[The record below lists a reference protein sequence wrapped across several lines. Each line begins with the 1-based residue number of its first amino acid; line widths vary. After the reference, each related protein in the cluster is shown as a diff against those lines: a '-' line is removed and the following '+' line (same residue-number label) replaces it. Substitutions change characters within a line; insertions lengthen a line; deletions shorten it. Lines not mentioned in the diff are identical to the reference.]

1 MAADPIS
8 LQAGL
13 WLGVATGLL
22 AALTVAAFIV
32 RWGFRFRL
40 VGVTS
45 FTALLAISCLA
56 FAVSYV
62 PRVSVPGAVQ
72 VPIVYDNGGDLVVA
86 AAPADLA
93 PEAVAP
99 TVEQVARNLRTS
111 GRVSP
116 SGEVRVRL
124 RRFDNGVE
132 GSGVGGSGVGG
143 LSTPKVLAEAR
154 RDLARQT
161 ITLVP

>member
-1 MAADPIS
+1 MAADPT
-8 LQAGL
+8 LFQAGL
-13 WLGVATGLL
+13 WLGVASGLL

-32 RWGFRFRL
+32 GWGFRFRL

-45 FTALLAISCLA
+45 FTALLAISCWA
-56 FAVSYV
+56 FSVSYV
-62 PRVSVPGAVQ
+62 PRISVPGAVQ

-86 AAPADLA
+86 AAPAGLA

-99 TVEQVARNLRTS
+99 TVEQVARNLRAS

-116 SGEVRVRL
+116 TGVVRVRL
-124 RRFDNGVE
+124 RGLDNDVE
-132 GSGVGGSGVGG
+132 GR
-143 LSTPKVLAEAR
+143 STPKVLAEAQ
-154 RDLARQT
+154 RDLARNT

>member
-1 MAADPIS
+1 MAADPT
-8 LQAGL
+8 LFQAGL
-13 WLGVATGLL
+13 WLGVASGLL

-32 RWGFRFRL
+32 GWGFRFRL

-45 FTALLAISCLA
+45 FTALLAISCWA
-56 FAVSYV
+56 FSVSYV
-62 PRVSVPGAVQ
+62 PRISVPGAVQ

-86 AAPADLA
+86 AAPPGLA

-99 TVEQVARNLRTS
+99 TVEQVARNLRAS

-116 SGEVRVRL
+116 TGVVRVRL
-124 RRFDNGVE
+124 RGLDNGDD
-132 GSGVGGSGVGG
+132 GR
-143 LSTPKVLAEAR
+143 STPKVLAEAQ
-154 RDLARQT
+154 RDLAHNT

>member
-1 MAADPIS
+1 MPWP
-8 LQAGL
+8 AGR

-22 AALTVAAFIV
+22 AVFTVVAFIV

-40 VGVTS
+40 VGITS

-62 PRVSVPGAVQ
+62 PRVSVVGAVQ

-93 PEAVAP
+93 PEAAAP

-111 GRVSP
+111 GRVSANAV
-116 SGEVRVRL
+116 VRVRL
-124 RRFDNGVE
+124 RGFDNAVE
-132 GSGVGGSGVGG
+132 GR
-143 LSTPKVLAEAR
+143 STPKVLAEAR

>member
-1 MAADPIS
+1 MAADPNLI
-8 LQAGL
+8 QAGL
-13 WLGVATGLL
+13 WLGVAAGML

-32 RWGFRFRL
+32 GWGFRFRL

-93 PEAVAP
+93 PEVAAA
-99 TVEQVARNLRTS
+99 TVEQVARNIRAS

-116 SGEVRVRL
+116 TGVVRVRL
-124 RRFDNGVE
+124 RGLDNGVE
-132 GSGVGGSGVGG
+132 G
-143 LSTPKVLAEAR
+143 LSTPKVLAEAQ

>member
-1 MAADPIS
+1 MAADPT
-8 LQAGL
+8 LFQAGL
-13 WLGVATGLL
+13 WLGVASGLL

-32 RWGFRFRL
+32 GWGFRFRL

-45 FTALLAISCLA
+45 FTALLAISCWA
-56 FAVSYV
+56 FSVSYV
-62 PRVSVPGAVQ
+62 PRISVPGAVQ

-86 AAPADLA
+86 AAPPGLA

-99 TVEQVARNLRTS
+99 TVEQVARNLRAS

-116 SGEVRVRL
+116 TGVVRVRL
-124 RRFDNGVE
+124 RGLDNGDD
-132 GSGVGGSGVGG
+132 GR
-143 LSTPKVLAEAR
+143 STPRVLAEAQ
-154 RDLARQT
+154 RDLAHNT

>member
-1 MAADPIS
+1 MAANS
-8 LQAGL
+8 TLFQAGL

-22 AALTVAAFIV
+22 AALTVTAFIV

-45 FTALLAISCLA
+45 FTGLLAISCWA
-56 FAVSYV
+56 FSVSYT

-72 VPIVYDNGGDLVVA
+72 VPIVFDNGGDLVVA

-93 PEAVAP
+93 PDAVAP
-99 TVEQVARNLRTS
+99 TVEQLARNLRAS

-116 SGEVRVRL
+116 NGVVRVRL
-124 RRFDNGVE
+124 RGLDNAVE
-132 GSGVGGSGVGG
+132 G

-154 RDLARQT
+154 RDLAGKT

>member
-1 MAADPIS
+1 MAADPNLI
-8 LQAGL
+8 QAGL
-13 WLGVATGLL
+13 WLGVAAGLL

-32 RWGFRFRL
+32 GWGFRFRL

-93 PEAVAP
+93 PEVAAA
-99 TVEQVARNLRTS
+99 TVEQVARNIRAS

-116 SGEVRVRL
+116 TGVVRVRL
-124 RRFDNGVE
+124 RGLDNDVE
-132 GSGVGGSGVGG
+132 GR
-143 LSTPKVLAEAR
+143 STPKVLAEAQ
-154 RDLARQT
+154 RDLARNT

>member
-1 MAADPIS
+1 MAADPT
-8 LQAGL
+8 LFQAGL
-13 WLGVATGLL
+13 WLGVASGLL

-32 RWGFRFRL
+32 GWGFRFRL

-45 FTALLAISCLA
+45 FTALLAISCWA
-56 FAVSYV
+56 FSVSYV
-62 PRVSVPGAVQ
+62 PRISVPGAVQ

-86 AAPADLA
+86 AAPPGLA

-99 TVEQVARNLRTS
+99 TVEQVTRNLRAS

-116 SGEVRVRL
+116 TGVVRVRL
-124 RRFDNGVE
+124 RGLDNGDD
-132 GSGVGGSGVGG
+132 GR
-143 LSTPKVLAEAR
+143 STPRVLAEAQ
-154 RDLARQT
+154 RDLAHNT

>member
-1 MAADPIS
+1 MAADPT
-8 LQAGL
+8 LFQAGL
-13 WLGVATGLL
+13 WLGAASGLL

-32 RWGFRFRL
+32 RWGIRFRL

-86 AAPADLA
+86 AAPPGMAA
-93 PEAVAP
+93 EALAP
-99 TVEQVARNLRTS
+99 TVEQVARNIRAS

-116 SGEVRVRL
+116 DGVVRVRL
-124 RRFDNGVE
+124 RGLENAAD
-132 GSGVGGSGVGG
+132 GSSR
-143 LSTPKVLAEAR
+143 PKVLAEAR
-154 RDLARQT
+154 RDLASQT

>member
-1 MAADPIS
+1 MAADPT
-8 LQAGL
+8 LFQAGL
-13 WLGVATGLL
+13 WLGAASGLL
-22 AALTVAAFIV
+22 AALTVTAFIV
-32 RWGFRFRL
+32 RWGVRFRL

-56 FAVSYV
+56 FAISYV

-86 AAPADLA
+86 AAPPGLP
-93 PEAVAP
+93 PEALAP
-99 TVEQVARNLRTS
+99 TVEQVARNLRAS

-116 SGEVRVRL
+116 DGVVRVRL
-124 RRFDNGVE
+124 RGLDNAE
-132 GSGVGGSGVGG
+132 DGS
-143 LSTPKVLAEAR
+143 STPKVLAEAR
-154 RDLARQT
+154 RDLASQT